1 MIGSFTFEN
10 LPCRVVFG
18 SGTLGSAKAEVERLG
33 GKRALVLTTPQQEAQ
48 GKSLSA
54 WLSDTAAHAARIQ
67 AGLRAVAEFEAEHGA
82 FTEEELRE
90 ADEALARLGIGRGRR

>member
-1 MIGSFTFEN
+1 MTLMAVRKISVSLDEN
-10 LPCRVVFG
+10 VVE
-18 SGTLGSAKAEVERLG
+18 LAR
-33 GKRALVLTTPQQEAQ
+33 RAAEAQ

-90 ADEALARLGIGRGRR
+90 ADEALARLGIGRG

>member
-1 MIGSFTFEN
+1 M
-10 LPCRVVFG
+10 
-18 SGTLGSAKAEVERLG
+18 TLMAVQKISVSLDEHVLELARQAAEAE
-33 GKRALVLTTPQQEAQ
+33 

-54 WLSDTAAHAARIQ
+54 WLNDTAEHAARIQ

-90 ADEALARLGIGRGRR
+90 ATERLRRLGVGRGR

>member
-1 MIGSFTFEN
+1 MTLMTVRKISVSLDEN
-10 LPCRVVFG
+10 VVE
-18 SGTLGSAKAEVERLG
+18 LAR
-33 GKRALVLTTPQQEAQ
+33 RAAEAQ